1 MIMNKQSGYLI
12 VDKRIL
18 PDCCEKVV
26 EARALLRSGKA
37 KDISEA
43 VKAVKISR
51 STYYKYKDYVFSPS
65 ETSMEQKAVISLML
79 KHIQGSLSEVLQF
92 LSSKGANILTISQN
106 FPIHGEANVVVS
118 LELTHVAISIDE
130 LIQTIQTLKSVSSAR
145 LISID

>member
-1 MIMNKQSGYLI
+1 MPKQSGYLI

-43 VKAVKISR
+43 VKTVQISR

-92 LSSKGANILTISQN
+92 LSSRGANILTISQN

-118 LELTHVAISIDE
+118 LELTHVSLPVEELLEAIHS
-130 LIQTIQTLKSVSSAR
+130 LKSVSSVQ
-145 LISID
+145 LIAID

>member
-1 MIMNKQSGYLI
+1 MSKQSGYLI

-51 STYYKYKDYVFSPS
+51 STFYKYKDYVFSPN

-79 KHIQGSLSEVLQF
+79 KHVQGSLSEVLRF
-92 LSSKGANILTISQN
+92 LFEKGANILTINQN
-106 FPIHGEANVVVS
+106 FPIHGEANVIVS
-118 LELTHVAISIDE
+118 LDMTHVTISIDE
-130 LIQTIQTLKSVSSAR
+130 LIDSLQSLKNVSSVHLVA
-145 LISID
+145 ID

>member
-1 MIMNKQSGYLI
+1 MAKQSGYLI

-43 VKAVKISR
+43 VKAVRISR
-51 STYYKYKDYVFSPS
+51 STYYKYKDFVFSPS

-92 LSSKGANILTISQN
+92 LSQRGANILTINQN

-118 LELTHVAISIDE
+118 LELTHVSLSIDE
-130 LIQTIQTLKSVSSAR
+130 LVEALQELKCVTSVHLVA
-145 LISID
+145 ID

>member
-1 MIMNKQSGYLI
+1 MTKQSGYLI

-26 EARALLRSGKA
+26 EARALLRSGKV

-51 STYYKYKDYVFSPS
+51 STFYKYKDYVFSPS
-65 ETSMEQKAVISLML
+65 ETSMEQKAVISMML

-92 LSSKGANILTISQN
+92 LSSRGANILTINQN

-118 LELTHVAISIDE
+118 LELTHVSLSIDE
-130 LIQTIQTLKSVSSAR
+130 VVEELHSLKCVSSVQLVA
-145 LISID
+145 ID

>member
-1 MIMNKQSGYLI
+1 MTNQSRYLI

-37 KDISEA
+37 KDISDA

-51 STYYKYKDYVFSPS
+51 STYYKYKDFVFSPS

-92 LSSKGANILTISQN
+92 LSSQGANILTISQN
-106 FPIHGEANVVVS
+106 FPIHGEAHVVVA
-118 LELTHVAISIDE
+118 LELTHVSFSIDDIIDA
-130 LIQTIQTLKSVSSAR
+130 LHSLKGVSSVQ